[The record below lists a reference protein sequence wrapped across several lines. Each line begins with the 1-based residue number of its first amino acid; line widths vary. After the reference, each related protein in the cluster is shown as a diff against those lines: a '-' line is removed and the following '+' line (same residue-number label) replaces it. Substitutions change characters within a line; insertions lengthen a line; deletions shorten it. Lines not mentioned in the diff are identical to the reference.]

1 MSADSSD
8 VILSVRE
15 LMFRYPQGRSVLHG
29 ISFELG
35 RRESV
40 ALVGPNGAGKSTLLL
55 HLNGLLNSREEMIGG
70 IVVDGLP
77 LAKENL
83 LEIRRRIGLVFQ
95 DPDDQLFC
103 PTVLEDVSFGPL
115 NLGYS
120 SREAK
125 EKALDALRRVGLS
138 EAFSDRPP
146 HQLSVGERKRVCMAG
161 VLACEPSI
169 LALDEPTSNLDPR
182 GRRQLIEI
190 LRELPLAKII
200 ATHDLEMVLELCPR
214 LLLLDEG
221 KIHADGHSR
230 DLLQQADLML
240 KHGLEVP
247 QSLAR

>member
-1 MSADSSD
+1 MSDASKDT
-8 VILSVRE
+8 ILAVRD
-15 LMFRYPQGRSVLHG
+15 LGFRYPQGRVALERV
-29 ISFELG
+29 SFELG
-35 RRESV
+35 RRESI

-55 HLNGLLNSREEMIGG
+55 HLNGLLSDREGANG
-70 IVVDGLP
+70 HIVVDGLP
-77 LAKENL
+77 LLKEHY

-120 SREAK
+120 PTEARD
-125 EKALDALRRVGLS
+125 KALSALRCVGLT
-138 EAFSDRPP
+138 EEYSDRPP

-182 GRRQLIEI
+182 GRRQLMDI
-190 LRELPLAKII
+190 LRQLPLAMII

-221 KIHADGHSR
+221 KIHADGSSR